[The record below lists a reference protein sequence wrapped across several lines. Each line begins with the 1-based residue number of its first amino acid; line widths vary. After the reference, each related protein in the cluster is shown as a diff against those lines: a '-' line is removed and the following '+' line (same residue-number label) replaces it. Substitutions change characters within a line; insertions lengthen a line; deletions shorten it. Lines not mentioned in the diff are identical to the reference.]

1 METEAHPR
9 FLFKPRTFDMMC
21 VTLTSSASLWTG
33 VVKTFRYATHA
44 MNEHLPDDALLFGGF
59 TLMHAAYSISDVGP
73 GELLIP
79 FVVTE
84 SNGKQ
89 QVTRFEAESQAE
101 AIDNAKHFVSELGD
115 NIELWAFAREG
126 QMDALDIISVDCG
139 GVLITASVTIV
150 QPFRPNNGASQ
161 FAILPNSFVT
171 INGSELDDS
180 TCNQSLAIV
189 REGVGYHPQNQR
201 WNEWSVA

>member
-1 METEAHPR
+1 
-9 FLFKPRTFDMMC
+9 
-21 VTLTSSASLWTG
+21 
-33 VVKTFRYATHA
+33 
-44 MNEHLPDDALLFGGF
+44 
-59 TLMHAAYSISDVGP
+59 MHAAYSISDVGP

-126 QMDALDIISVDCG
+126 QMDALDVISVDCG

-180 TCNQSLAIV
+180 TCSQSLAIV